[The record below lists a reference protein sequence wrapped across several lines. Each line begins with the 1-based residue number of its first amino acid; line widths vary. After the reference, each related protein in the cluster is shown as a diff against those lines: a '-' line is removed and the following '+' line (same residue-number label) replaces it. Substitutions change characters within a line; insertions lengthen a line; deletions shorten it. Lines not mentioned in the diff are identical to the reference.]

1 MRAMAQDPHKKATVA
16 HRRLIG
22 QLRRSNQPGAVA
34 VAAHLEACEPAT
46 PCRSLA
52 CPVCGVAFQ
61 EAMVTVGDRFIRT
74 PAWAVRDRT
83 HQLTIVSETGCVGLD
98 ELSAE
103 VFERVGTEIAAA
115 LADLGLPPAL
125 ISLEASFN
133 EDTTGR
139 LPPHWCAHTH
149 GFGLD
154 WVSAAQERSL
164 KDRFRPSPWVRNPV
178 RIDLLDQRIA
188 AQRYHFKAER
198 YRRVTVLKTDHPTRK
213 PFRDTDYR
221 PLRPD
226 QAVRLALVEH
236 ELGFGKRLLIH
247 GIEEEA
253 VRRHLASLGWPRDGP

>member
-1 MRAMAQDPHKKATVA
+1 MPNIPDVKASLKQQ
-16 HRRLIG
+16 RLIG
-22 QLRRSNQPGAVA
+22 QLHRSEIEGAAA

-46 PCRSLA
+46 LCRSLA
-52 CPVCGVAFQ
+52 CPVCGRAFQ
-61 EAMVTVGDRFIRT
+61 EVMVTVGDRFIRT
-74 PAWAVRDRT
+74 PARAVRNRT

-98 ELSAE
+98 ELSPE
-103 VFERVGTEIAAA
+103 VFERVGAETTAA

-125 ISLEASFN
+125 ISLEASYN
-133 EDTTGR
+133 EDETGR

-154 WVSAAQERSL
+154 WVSAAQERGL
-164 KDRFRPSPWVRNPV
+164 KDRFRPSPWVKNPV

-188 AQRYHFKAER
+188 AQRYHFKSER
-198 YRRVTVLKTDHPTRK
+198 FRRVTELVTDHPTRN
-213 PFRDTDYR
+213 PYRDTDYR

-226 QAVRLALVEH
+226 QAVRLALAEH

-247 GIEEEA
+247 GIEAEA